1 MITNIDVSRQINYKG
16 QTIIFYLEIEYDD
29 IDVNLHDDTVGEFNV
44 ILEKD
49 IYSTYENGKLL
60 THKMTIEILNAINDF
75 IENEYFIQDILQYEY
90 DNREPNFEMP

>member
-29 IDVNLHDDTVGEFNV
+29 IDVNLHNDTVGEFNV

-49 IYSTYENGKLL
+49 IYL
-60 THKMTIEILNAINDF
+60 TIYNIYIVLK
-75 IENEYFIQDILQYEY
+75 
-90 DNREPNFEMP
+90 

>member
-29 IDVNLHDDTVGEFNV
+29 IDVNLHNDTVGEFNV

-49 IYSTYENGKLL
+49 IYSTYENGKLF

-75 IENEYFIQDILQYEY
+75 IENEYFNWEIML
-90 DNREPNFEMP
+90 NNGL